1 MVYRG
6 ELEYIQSIEPENEAR
21 WKNAMGSHLTQWTS
35 ALERM
40 FVVEHQ
46 AEAMGYCFWQED
58 KGEAVLASIFVKSQ
72 QRQQGLG
79 RLLLDQF
86 MLDAFAAGFAKLT
99 LGGVPADPGR
109 RRVSLLRISQ
119 RFAGGIKFE
128 RSEGSATGGLLRQGF
143 AVTNTPL
150 KKLTNAGKAARTIHR
165 LTPPSPI

>member
-6 ELEYIQSIEPENEAR
+6 ELEYIQSIEPENETR

-99 LGGVPADPGR
+99 LGVYHNNPARFLYESAGFQ
-109 RRVSLLRISQ
+109 RI
-119 RFAGGIKFE
+119 REDAE
-128 RSEGSATGGLLRQGF
+128 YLYYEYPSAS
-143 AVTNTPL
+143 P
-150 KKLTNAGKAARTIHR
+150 AA
-165 LTPPSPI
+165 